1 MCPIVRAIL
10 RRSFAHLDLS
20 GCGTAFAFSMK
31 VVSEHERTAM
41 RRVLL
46 IDQDRCRGDEVE
58 LQCMAR
64 GIRVARADTLCEAVR
79 VLGARPVSLIVIDVS
94 LLRLTAAEHAALFHE
109 VAPGVPV
116 VMTTGAETPARV
128 SARFERLGFRVLPRP
143 LPVDRVLGL
152 PSLKPVPGSA
162 R

>member
-1 MCPIVRAIL
+1 
-10 RRSFAHLDLS
+10 
-20 GCGTAFAFSMK
+20 
-31 VVSEHERTAM
+31 M

-46 IDQDRCRGDEVE
+46 IDQDRRRGDDVE

-64 GIRVARADTLCEAVR
+64 GVRVARADTLCEAVR
-79 VLGARPVSLIVIDVS
+79 VLGDGSVSLIVVDVS

-116 VMTTGAETPARV
+116 VMTIGPDTPARV
-128 SARFERLGFRVLPRP
+128 SFRFERLGFRVLPRP
-143 LPVDRVLGL
+143 LPLDRLLDVPALN
-152 PSLKPVPGSA
+152 PVPGGA